1 MPRIKYKKQPDG
13 RYRTRIYLGLDE
25 NDKPKYKSVY
35 ATTVT
40 ELERKAEELRY
51 QLHKGGD
58 ILSGDLPFRTWAE
71 RFLQLKEGKVAH
83 VYFTGIRSRVE
94 YWCTAVG
101 DVPISK
107 ITRSDLQVHLD
118 KLAEK
123 SPGTGKPA
131 AKKTLIDYRRTADN
145 VFDLAISDRALNYNP
160 AEKLEID
167 RRAEK
172 EERRALTAEEQRWI
186 LDTPHRAQTAAM
198 IMMLAGLR
206 RGELIPLEVR
216 DIDLEHGTLSVTRS
230 VSMVNGRSVVKSG
243 GKTPTA
249 ERVVT
254 MPRPLIEYLRPL
266 LTNRSPFDL
275 VVTDTRGKML
285 SDTAWKRMWDSY
297 LLDLNLKY
305 GKFVKQPTSKFDP
318 KGVPFVIPRLT
329 PHMLRHTCA
338 TNMVLAGMDAITV
351 KAQMGHKDIR
361 TTLNI
366 YTHITADHQQAE
378 VSKLDAFLSAQRI
391 G

>member
-1 MPRIKYKKQPDG
+1 MPRIKYKKRPDG
-13 RYRTRIYLGLDE
+13 RYQTKIYIGVEDG
-25 NDKPKYKSVY
+25 KPKYKYLY
-35 ATTVT
+35 AATIA

-51 QLHKGGD
+51 THHKGGD

-71 RFLQLKEGKVAH
+71 RFLRLKEGKVAH
-83 VYFTGIRSRVE
+83 VYFTGIRSRVNF
-94 YWCTAVG
+94 WCDSVG
-101 DVPISK
+101 DMPISK
-107 ITRSDLQVHLD
+107 ITRSDLQIHLD
-118 KLAEK
+118 RLAE
-123 SPGTGKPA
+123 SAPGTGKPA
-131 AKKTLIDYRRTADN
+131 AKKTLIDYRRTAAAI
-145 VFDLAISDRALNYNP
+145 FDLAITDRALNYNP
-160 AEKLEID
+160 AEKLEVD
-167 RRAEK
+167 RHAEK
-172 EERRALTAEEQRWI
+172 GERRALTAEEQRWI

-216 DIDLEHGTLSVTRS
+216 DVDFEHGTISVTRS

-249 ERVVT
+249 ERTVT
-254 MPRPLIEYLRPL
+254 MPRQLITYLRPIL
-266 LTNRSPFDL
+266 EDRSPFDL
-275 VVTDTRGKML
+275 VVTDTRGNMM
-285 SDTAWKRMWDSY
+285 SDTAWKRMWDTY

-305 GKFVKQPTSKFDP
+305 GTFIQKPTSKYDP

-338 TNMVLAGMDAITV
+338 TNMVLAGMDAISV
-351 KAQMGHKDIR
+351 QAQMGHKDIR

-366 YTHITADHQQAE
+366 YTHVTAQHQQSQ
-378 VSKLDAFLSAQRI
+378 VDKLDAYLAAAI